1 MNIEIY
7 SKDACGQ
14 CIQAKSLIKNK
25 GCEDYKEYILGK
37 DASLQDLQLRV
48 TEANSDKPVRS
59 APQIFID
66 GEHIG
71 EYRDLVAFLATNDGC
86 SV

>member
-14 CIQAKSLIKNK
+14 CIQAKTLIKNK
-25 GCEDYKEYILGK
+25 GCSEYKEYILGK
-37 DASLQDLQLRV
+37 DASLQELQLRV
-48 TEANSDKPVRS
+48 TEANSGKPVRS

-71 EYRDLVAFLATNDGC
+71 EYRDLVAFLATSEGC